1 MKTLSKVFGSVLI
14 ALMLILATSCSDS
27 GNRRAN
33 RNYVYHL
40 IDGDAL
46 LVVEDSTGRINTM
59 RTNPAVDSI
68 RFVSITIISPNGNI
82 TQTPWEIAGAHYVSE
97 DEYYTPDSTY
107 TRVSVR
113 VFARQNVLLRSSN

>member
-1 MKTLSKVFGSVLI
+1 MKNIIILMILVLGT
-14 ALMLILATSCSDS
+14 MSCSDS

-59 RTNPAVDSI
+59 RSNPNVDSVK
-68 RFVSITIISPNGNI
+68 FVSITIITPQGKL
-82 TQTPWEIAGAHYVSE
+82 TQTPWEIAGASYVTE
-97 DEYYTPDSTY
+97 KEYYTPDSTY
-107 TRVSVR
+107 TRIAVR
-113 VFARQNVLLRSSN
+113 VFARKDIKMKGSKDEF